1 MPMKLLKT
9 EDEKGLLIERILHA
23 KSYSLMLQKKLC
35 TGCGI
40 CAEICPKEAIE
51 LRKIPKAEGE
61 KARLPTI
68 DIDEKKCIYCGI
80 CSSLCPFGALET
92 KVDGKNFTPVVETES
107 FPKLI
112 RDIDFNIEKCEASCV
127 LSMATCMKECPLNLI
142 KVATRNPFS
151 PKSMNEQTDFNKK
164 SSKIIMDIDKDRCP
178 GCRICAVRCP
188 YDAFTVNKTF
198 QGTIKIDSEKCPK
211 GCRDCLDV
219 CPISGTLYLSADN
232 KVCVNEAYCI
242 YCGVCKNVCPEE
254 GALELQRTLIR
265 HTSVRSGAWNKALE
279 KITSTEEMSKELRAK
294 GLAKTRGSIKRRLEY
309 TRRFEKDI
317 A

>member
-9 EDEKGLLIERILHA
+9 EDENRLLIERVLHA
-23 KSYSLMLQKKLC
+23 KSYSLMLNKKLC

-40 CAEICPKEAIE
+40 CVEICPREALE

-61 KARLPTI
+61 KAKLPAI
-68 DIDEKKCIYCGI
+68 DADEKKCTYCGI
-80 CSSLCPFGALET
+80 CDSLCPFGALELR
-92 KVDGKNFTPVVETES
+92 VDGKKSTPVAETES

-112 RDIDFNIEKCEASCV
+112 RDIDFNIEKCEISCV
-127 LSMATCMKECPLNLI
+127 RSMATCMKECQLGLI
-142 KVATRNPFS
+142 NVATRNPFS
-151 PKSMNEQTDFNKK
+151 HKSVKDQTDSNK
-164 SSKIIMDIDKDRCP
+164 SSKIIVDIDKDRCP

-188 YDAFTVNKTF
+188 YDALSVNKTF

-219 CPISGTLYLSADN
+219 CPISGTLYLSEDN

-254 GALELQRTLIR
+254 GALELKRTLVR
-265 HTSVRSGAWNKALE
+265 HTPVRSGAWNKALE

-294 GLAKTRGSIKRRLEY
+294 GLAKTRESIKRRLEH
-309 TRRFEKDI
+309 TRRFEEDI